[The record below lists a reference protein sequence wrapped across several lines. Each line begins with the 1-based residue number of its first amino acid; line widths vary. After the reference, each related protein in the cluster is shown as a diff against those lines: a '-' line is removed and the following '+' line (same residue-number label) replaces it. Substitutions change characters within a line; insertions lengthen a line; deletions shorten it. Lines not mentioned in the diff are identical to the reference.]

1 MEWILS
7 LICGL
12 SGCAWSE
19 KGDDTRKKTDASFM
33 MLAGVCIQRD
43 RATGSTAQI
52 WMDVVGLEFPLLITL
67 KAIDGNIC
75 PIFAFEPPQSLQ
87 LLLPW
92 FIG

>member
-1 MEWILS
+1 
-7 LICGL
+7 
-12 SGCAWSE
+12 
-19 KGDDTRKKTDASFM
+19 